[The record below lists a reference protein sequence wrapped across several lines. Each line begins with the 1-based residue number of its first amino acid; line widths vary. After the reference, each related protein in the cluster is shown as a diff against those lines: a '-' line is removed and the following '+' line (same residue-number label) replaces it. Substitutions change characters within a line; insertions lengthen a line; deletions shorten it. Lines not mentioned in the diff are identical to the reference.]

1 MPPVKS
7 PQSFLNKIDSDVKK
21 ELLPADPIRTLGII
35 FVCIAVIVSIVSYGA
50 MSYFYNTNNH
60 MDSQIK
66 SILKDLN
73 SKPVPEMYTFY
84 NRIKTVNLVLNNHV
98 YVNSIFTFL
107 SEVVEAD
114 VYFKKFELN
123 SKEKGDFELVLLGVA
138 SDERSIVRQL
148 DKFKDPLYKDLVKS
162 VELNGVSE
170 DKLGNL
176 TFDVKL
182 TVSPFKK
189 DVATVNETDLN
200 SNTNREVLNVSSPSV
215 ITNPN

>member
-1 MPPVKS
+1 MKPS
-7 PQSFLNKIDSDVKK
+7 EAQIG
-21 ELLPADPIRTLGII
+21 LLYQLRFPWW
-35 FVCIAVIVSIVSYGA
+35 
-50 MSYFYNTNNH
+50 
-60 MDSQIK
+60 
-66 SILKDLN
+66 
-73 SKPVPEMYTFY
+73 
-84 NRIKTVNLVLNNHV
+84 
-98 YVNSIFTFL
+98 
-107 SEVVEAD
+107 EAD